1 MRSWTLPLS
10 PGSNPVRGPVRG
22 LLSYIPARITTVHPS
37 ETRIAILRIE
47 GTNCEK
53 ESYHA
58 FAELGARPEYV
69 HLNVLRR
76 GDASLFDYQG
86 IFIPGG
92 FSAGDY
98 VRAGAIFAARIK
110 ALLLDE
116 LQAFVDAGYPVVGIC
131 NGFQVLTELG
141 LLPGLDGVS
150 ETPEACLSV
159 NDSNRFECRPT
170 LLRHDSSCPLTQR
183 IPEGD
188 VRLVPSA
195 HMEGKL
201 MFAQGEEQR
210 VVQHLE
216 EEGCIVFRYVDSDG
230 SEAGYPWNPNGS
242 IGNIAGLCNP
252 AGNVLGM
259 MPHPERSFHPWQQ
272 QDDGAAD
279 GRALFESML
288 DYIGTL

>member
-1 MRSWTLPLS
+1 M
-10 PGSNPVRGPVRG
+10 G
-22 LLSYIPARITTVHPS
+22 LLSYIPARITTVYPS
-37 ETRIAILRIE
+37 DVRIAILRIE
-47 GTNCEK
+47 GTNCEE

-58 FAELGARPEYV
+58 FAELGARPDYV
-69 HLNVLRR
+69 HLNMLRR
-76 GDASLFDYQG
+76 GDVSLFDYQG
-86 IFIPGG
+86 VFIPGG

-110 ALLLDE
+110 ALLMDDLRT
-116 LQAFVDAGYPVVGIC
+116 FVDDGYPVVGIC

-141 LLPGLDGVS
+141 LLPAVDGIS
-150 ETPEACLSV
+150 ETPEACLAV

-170 LLRHDSSCPLTQR
+170 LLRHDSVCPLTSR

-188 VRLVPSA
+188 VRLIPSA

-210 VVQHLE
+210 VLQRLE
-216 EEGCIVFRYVDSDG
+216 DEGCIVFRYVDDSG
-230 SEAGYPWNPNGS
+230 NEAGYPWNPNGS
-242 IGNIAGLCNP
+242 IGDIAGLCNP

-259 MPHPERSFHPWQQ
+259 MPHPERSFYPWQH

-288 DYIGTL
+288 AYIGTL

>member
-1 MRSWTLPLS
+1 
-10 PGSNPVRGPVRG
+10 
-22 LLSYIPARITTVHPS
+22 VHPS
-37 ETRIAILRIE
+37 DIRIAILRIE
-47 GTNCEK
+47 GTNCEE
-53 ESYHA
+53 ESYRA

-69 HLNVLRR
+69 HLNMFSR

-86 IFIPGG
+86 VFIPGG

-110 ALLLDE
+110 ALLMEE
-116 LQAFVDAGYPVVGIC
+116 LRSFVDDGYPVVGIC

-150 ETPEACLSV
+150 MTPEACLAV

-170 LLRHDSSCPLTQR
+170 LLRHDHACPLTAR

-188 VRLVPSA
+188 IRLIPSA

-201 MFAQGEEQR
+201 MLPQGREQR
-210 VVQHLE
+210 IVERLE
-216 EEGCIVFRYVDSDG
+216 DEGCIVFRYVDDRG
-230 SEAGYPWNPNGS
+230 TLEGYPWNPNGS
-242 IGNIAGLCNP
+242 IGNIAGLCTP

-259 MPHPERSFHPWQQ
+259 MPHPERSFNSWQHQ
-272 QDDGAAD
+272 ADGVAG

-288 DYIGTL
+288 DYIGML

>member
-1 MRSWTLPLS
+1 M
-10 PGSNPVRGPVRG
+10 
-22 LLSYIPARITTVHPS
+22 HPS
-37 ETRIAILRIE
+37 DIRIAILRIE
-47 GTNCEK
+47 GTNCEE
-53 ESYHA
+53 ESYQA

-69 HLNVLRR
+69 HLNMLRR
-76 GDASLFDYQG
+76 DPSSLFDYQG

-110 ALLLDE
+110 ALLMDE
-116 LQAFVDAGYPVVGIC
+116 LCEFVAEGYPVVGIC

-150 ETPEACLSV
+150 ATPQACLAV

-170 LLRHDSSCPLTQR
+170 LLRHEHACPLTAR

-188 VRLVPSA
+188 IRLIPSA

-201 MFAQGEEQR
+201 MFPQEREQHI
-210 VVQHLE
+210 VQRLE
-216 EEGCIVFRYVDSDG
+216 ENGGIVFRYVDDCG
-230 SEAGYPWNPNGS
+230 DEAGYPWNPNGS
-242 IGNIAGLCNP
+242 ISNIAGLCNP

-259 MPHPERSFHPWQQ
+259 MPHPERAFYPWQHQ
-272 QDDGAAD
+272 EYGTAD

-288 DYIGTL
+288 EYMGTL

>member
-1 MRSWTLPLS
+1 MA
-10 PGSNPVRGPVRG
+10 RG
-22 LLSYIPARITTVHPS
+22 LLSYIPVLITTVHPS
-37 ETRIAILRIE
+37 DIRIAVLRIE
-47 GTNCEK
+47 GTNCEE
-53 ESYHA
+53 ESYQA

-69 HLNVLRR
+69 HLNMLRR
-76 GDASLFDYQG
+76 NPASLFDYQG

-110 ALLLDE
+110 ALLMDE
-116 LQAFVDAGYPVVGIC
+116 LRAFVDAGYPVVGIC

-150 ETPEACLSV
+150 ETPEACLAV

-170 LLRHDSSCPLTQR
+170 LLRHDHACPLTAR

-188 VRLVPSA
+188 IRLIPSA

-201 MFAQGEEQR
+201 MVSREREERIVQR
-210 VVQHLE
+210 LE
-216 EEGCIVFRYVDSDG
+216 DEGCIVFRYVDRG
-230 SEAGYPWNPNGS
+230 GNETGYPWNPNGS
-242 IGNIAGLCNP
+242 VGNIAGLCNP

-272 QDDGAAD
+272 EDTNGAD

>member
-1 MRSWTLPLS
+1 M
-10 PGSNPVRGPVRG
+10 
-22 LLSYIPARITTVHPS
+22 HPS
-37 ETRIAILRIE
+37 DIRIAVLRIE
-47 GTNCEK
+47 GTNCEE
-53 ESYHA
+53 ESYQS
-58 FAELGARPEYV
+58 FVELGARPEYV
-69 HLNVLRR
+69 HLNMLRR
-76 GDASLFDYQG
+76 NPASLFDYQG

-110 ALLLDE
+110 ALLMDE
-116 LQAFVDAGYPVVGIC
+116 LRAFVDAGYPVVGVC

-150 ETPEACLSV
+150 ETPEACLAV

-170 LLRHDSSCPLTQR
+170 LLRHDHACLLTAR

-188 VRLVPSA
+188 IRLIPSA

-201 MFAQGEEQR
+201 MFSRQREERIVQR
-210 VVQHLE
+210 LE
-216 EEGCIVFRYVDSDG
+216 DEGCIVFRYVDRG
-230 SEAGYPWNPNGS
+230 GNETGYPWNPNGS
-242 IGNIAGLCNP
+242 VGNIAGLCNP
-252 AGNVLGM
+252 SGNVLGM
-259 MPHPERSFHPWQQ
+259 MPHPERSFYPWQQ
-272 QDDGAAD
+272 DDTNGAD